1 MHKNVL
7 YRYWNDLHD
16 LHGPLGPPNLEAREL
31 LSELS
36 SLMMEIEAL
45 SCYLVLKQGRGLI
58 WPSLGQTQKVKLI
71 SQILGK
77 VKTFMFHIYSKIHE
91 WFCTLKTMN
100 GRSLWING
108 LFSRPNGL
116 TRCIFFHS
124 FHSWK
129 NMQLVSPFGLSKRPF
144 IHTDQPFIVFFVQSF
159 IFFIMNVEKEQCM
172 GREEV

>member
-1 MHKNVL
+1 MQPFIGPLWPL
-7 YRYWNDLHD
+7 YDLH
-16 LHGPLGPPNLEAREL
+16 
-31 LSELS
+31 
-36 SLMMEIEAL
+36 
-45 SCYLVLKQGRGLI
+45 
-58 WPSLGQTQKVKLI
+58 WVKLI
-71 SQILGK
+71 SQNLGK
-77 VKTFMFHIYSKIHE
+77 VKTFMFHIYFKIHE

-159 IFFIMNVEKEQCM
+159 IFLIMNVEKEHYIISRM
-172 GREEV
+172 SNSNLPA

>member
-1 MHKNVL
+1 MYVNQKWI
-7 YRYWNDLHD
+7 YYTTIFIFYIY
-16 LHGPLGPPNLEAREL
+16 
-31 LSELS
+31 S
-36 SLMMEIEAL
+36 STYI
-45 SCYLVLKQGRGLI
+45 VLKQGRGLI

-77 VKTFMFHIYSKIHE
+77 VKTFMFHIYFKIHE

-129 NMQLVSPFGLSKRPF
+129 NMQLVSPFGLSKRQF
-144 IHTDQPFIVFFVQSF
+144 IHMDQPFIVFFVQSF
-159 IFFIMNVEKEQCM
+159 IFFIMNVEKEQFYTIIYKVKKDST
-172 GREEV
+172 RVSDS

>member
-1 MHKNVL
+1 
-7 YRYWNDLHD
+7 
-16 LHGPLGPPNLEAREL
+16 
-31 LSELS
+31 
-36 SLMMEIEAL
+36 
-45 SCYLVLKQGRGLI
+45 
-58 WPSLGQTQKVKLI
+58 
-71 SQILGK
+71 
-77 VKTFMFHIYSKIHE
+77 MFHIYSKIHE

-159 IFFIMNVEKEQCM
+159 IFFIMNVEKEQTFELNLFFYFLVYKQFFHLLIHQRCLIIEWTILCLMPRKLRQICM
-172 GREEV
+172 KWLVQEWV

>member
-1 MHKNVL
+1 
-7 YRYWNDLHD
+7 
-16 LHGPLGPPNLEAREL
+16 
-31 LSELS
+31 
-36 SLMMEIEAL
+36 
-45 SCYLVLKQGRGLI
+45 
-58 WPSLGQTQKVKLI
+58 
-71 SQILGK
+71 
-77 VKTFMFHIYSKIHE
+77 MFHIYSKIHE

-159 IFFIMNVEKEQCM
+159 IFFIMNVEKEQYYIYKVGQNSSSCQWLNSLSTEV
-172 GREEV
+172 REERFQILPLMPLHRKYAQKCKFFFY

>member
-1 MHKNVL
+1 
-7 YRYWNDLHD
+7 
-16 LHGPLGPPNLEAREL
+16 
-31 LSELS
+31 
-36 SLMMEIEAL
+36 
-45 SCYLVLKQGRGLI
+45 
-58 WPSLGQTQKVKLI
+58 
-71 SQILGK
+71 
-77 VKTFMFHIYSKIHE
+77 MFHIYSKIHE

-159 IFFIMNVEKEQCM
+159 IFLIMNVEKEQYSLYNSKLCAISSCSYNYWKLDLSSSLISKKAFFLE
-172 GREEV
+172 GKKPKTNHTRT

>member
-1 MHKNVL
+1 
-7 YRYWNDLHD
+7 
-16 LHGPLGPPNLEAREL
+16 
-31 LSELS
+31 
-36 SLMMEIEAL
+36 
-45 SCYLVLKQGRGLI
+45 
-58 WPSLGQTQKVKLI
+58 
-71 SQILGK
+71 
-77 VKTFMFHIYSKIHE
+77 MFHIYSKIHE

-159 IFFIMNVEKEQCM
+159 IFFIMNVEKEQWFIS
-172 GREEV
+172 REVTTGACYKFINWDMFPKLLIAVMILHGTLSQHAGIVPFLFHNLEVIINFFSTLCEFERWKWFPTKSFRKTFACLKN